1 MELVTQ
7 YIMKHSNGKKHP
19 VCGSQIAKA
28 YEISGWEVRRLINVA
43 RCKGDPICSCSSGY
57 YIASDRQEIQKT
69 IDSLDSRIAAMSNA
83 RNGLQKSLSNDSFWR
98 EAV

>member
-1 MELVTQ
+1 MEFVTQ
-7 YIMKHSNGKKHP
+7 YIMEHSNGKKHP

-28 YEISGWEVRRLINVA
+28 YEVSGLEVRRLINVA

-57 YIASDRQEIQKT
+57 YIASDRQEIQNT

>member
-19 VCGSQIAKA
+19 VCGSQIADA
-28 YEISGWEVRRLINVA
+28 FEISGYTVRQLINAA
-43 RCKGDPICSCSSGY
+43 RCKGDPICSCGAGY

-83 RNGLQKSLSNDSFWR
+83 RNGLQRSLSNDSFWR

>member
-7 YIMKHSNGKKHP
+7 YIMKHSNGKKHL
-19 VCGSQIAKA
+19 VFGSQITKA
-28 YEISGWEVRRLINVA
+28 YEISGWEVRLLINVA
-43 RCKGDPICSCSSGY
+43 RCKGDPIWSWSSGY

>member
-28 YEISGWEVRRLINVA
+28 YEISGLEVRRLINVA
-43 RCKGDPICSCSSGY
+43 TRMPKRLSIVELAVILIHVVNRINV
-57 YIASDRQEIQKT
+57 YIHMVW
-69 IDSLDSRIAAMSNA
+69 LHVLGF
-83 RNGLQKSLSNDSFWR
+83 RN
-98 EAV
+98 